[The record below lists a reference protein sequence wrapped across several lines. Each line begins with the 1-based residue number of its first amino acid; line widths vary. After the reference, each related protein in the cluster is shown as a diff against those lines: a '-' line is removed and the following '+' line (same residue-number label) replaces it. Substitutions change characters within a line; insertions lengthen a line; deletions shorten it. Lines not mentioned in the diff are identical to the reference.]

1 MVSGKNLNFIFIF
14 LFVTSFMLFT
24 SLIEC
29 FGVPSFSRQT
39 GMSCTACHNSFPELN
54 SFGRQF
60 KLNGYTLT
68 TAPTIT
74 VPDDT
79 LRKRLNLLTNPPIA
93 GMVMSSF
100 TNINKKV
107 PGTQNN
113 NVEFPQQFSLFYA
126 GQVTPHMGAFVQ
138 ITYDPQSGA
147 IGLDNTDIRYSNRGQ
162 LASKDW
168 IYGFTLNNNPT
179 VQDVW
184 NTVPA
189 WRYPFSTS
197 GVAPSP
203 AAATMVE
210 GTLSQQVAGLGTYGL
225 FNNLIYYELSV
236 YRAAPQ
242 GAINPPDSTSVN
254 TISGVAPYW
263 RLALQH
269 QFANHYIMIGTYGM
283 EASLFPQHANG
294 TTDKYTD
301 IGIDLQ
307 YEYSL
312 ARANISVHS
321 SLIRE
326 TRTLDA
332 TKASGGADLS
342 SSKLNSFKLD
352 GSIYFKKG
360 IGLTLGYFNIAGDED
375 QTLYGTFNGKPDS
388 NGTMF
393 EISFLPWLNTRFSVQ
408 YVMYNKFNGQA
419 NNYDGLNR
427 NGSQNNTL
435 YCLAWISF

>member
-1 MVSGKNLNFIFIF
+1 M
-14 LFVTSFMLFT
+14 
-24 SLIEC
+24 
-29 FGVPSFSRQT
+29 
-39 GMSCTACHNSFPELN
+39 
-54 SFGRQF
+54 
-60 KLNGYTLT
+60 
-68 TAPTIT
+68 
-74 VPDDT
+74 
-79 LRKRLNLLTNPPIA
+79 
-93 GMVMSSF
+93 
-100 TNINKKV
+100 
-107 PGTQNN
+107 
-113 NVEFPQQFSLFYA
+113 EFPQQLSLFYA
-126 GQVTPHMGAFVQ
+126 GQVTPHIGTFIQ
-138 ITYDPQSGA
+138 ITYDPQSGS

-225 FNNLIYYELSV
+225 FNNLVYYEISV

-263 RLALQH
+263 RLAFQH

-408 YVMYNKFNGQA
+408 YVMYYKFNGQA